1 MEATEIEDLTSENLF
16 YVARCTH
23 LEEDEETAWAAQVR
37 GVWLTSLMAKGL
49 RGKVAYKGKNP
60 VGFIQYL
67 PLEQS
72 PIDVGG
78 QELTVIPCL
87 VSTVKG
93 QGYGRAL
100 IEAAEEDARRTR
112 RGVVI
117 PAFDHDFWFMPASY
131 FQRLGYEEADRRKS
145 YVILWKALAPVDPPF
160 IIRRNYQFVP
170 EPRKVV
176 VDLFWNR
183 WCKTSIIEAQR
194 VREVCAEYGDHTLL
208 KECDASQRAT
218 LERYGINRA
227 LFFNGKSRFWGHE
240 APKEGIREEIE
251 KALAIT

>member
-1 MEATEIEDLTSENLF
+1 MEAMEIRDLSSENLF

-23 LEEDEETAWAAQVR
+23 EKEDEETTWAAQVR
-37 GVWLTSLMAKGL
+37 GVWLTSLMVKGL
-49 RGKVAYKGKNP
+49 RGKVAYKGDNP

-67 PLEQS
+67 PIEHS
-72 PIDVGG
+72 PIDVVG
-78 QELTVIPCL
+78 QDLTVIPCL

-93 QGYGRAL
+93 QGHGRAL
-100 IEAAEEDARRTR
+100 IQAAEEDARRTS
-112 RGVVI
+112 RGIVI

-131 FQRLGYEEADRRKS
+131 FQRLGYQEADRQKT
-145 YVILWKALAPVDPPF
+145 YVILWKAFAPVDPPF
-160 IIRRNYQFVP
+160 IMGRNYQFVS
-170 EPRKVV
+170 EPGKVV

-194 VREVCAEYGDHTLL
+194 VRGVCVEYGDHVLL
-208 KECDASQRAT
+208 KEYDASQRAT

-251 KALAIT
+251 KALAII